1 MTNSQKLLR
10 TISWV
15 QVATFYTFIVLE
27 RDEVAQGILV
37 FASSQSRWNLTMK
50 ADLLTTKSDAEII
63 LNEARWGSVAT
74 LVLRWICGWKYL
86 KSCEAPFQLLL
97 PSNSQVY
104 FCFSLRTTFKLE
116 FAPILNPPRPS
127 GKQIS
132 QTPSLSFLFWRT

>member
-15 QVATFYTFIVLE
+15 QVATFYTFIILE

-63 LNEARWGSVAT
+63 
-74 LVLRWICGWKYL
+74 
-86 KSCEAPFQLLL
+86 
-97 PSNSQVY
+97 
-104 FCFSLRTTFKLE
+104 
-116 FAPILNPPRPS
+116 
-127 GKQIS
+127 
-132 QTPSLSFLFWRT
+132 